1 MTIAEPL
8 LSPDWYRIAYLTPR
22 LRGGIEVSQ
31 HRIRGEQWYVLTDTV
46 AARHFRFNEQ
56 AYLLVAAC
64 DGKASIDE
72 VWSSCV
78 ESQPD
83 STLTQ
88 AEVIRIL
95 AQAFAGNLFV
105 GNLEPDIDTIV
116 GEQHKRARKRR
127 VAALNPLAFRIPLWD
142 PDAMLTRS
150 IDRVAWLLSKPAQW
164 VMLTMIAVSSGLL
177 VLNASA
183 FADFAAAQLG
193 TGSMLLM
200 LWFVFPV
207 VKGLHELAHAY
218 SIKTL
223 GGQVHE
229 IGLTLMMLTPMP
241 YVDASASIAF
251 PRKQDRIRVAA
262 AGILVEAFI
271 ASLALPLW
279 LLLEPSLLRE
289 LAFAFVFAGALST
302 LLINGNPLLRFD
314 GYYVFCDLIETPNL
328 GTRSATYWQSLLKRK
343 LLRLD
348 RARFGRLL
356 RGEQKWLLAYAP
368 LSWLYRVSLILVL
381 CLVVAEWSAWLGIL
395 MLAFGSWMLFGKPIW
410 RTVHWLMTSGEL
422 HGHRWRAQWITA
434 GVFLLVF
441 GLAMSLPVP
450 NRTYASAI
458 VWLPEDAIL
467 RAESDGVFDQ
477 FLAQDQQLVTAG
489 TAIAVLSNDRLQ
501 TELARLESDLDAQ
514 RVEQA
519 RQFRDDAEGSLTARE
534 GYFVLLAERDLL
546 AKKVDRLTVRA
557 LSDGYLAVRP
567 GEISTGQYLPQGS
580 VIARVM
586 PRTGTTVRAL
596 VRNEDVALVREQT
609 EKVSVQ
615 LPFSGMSVLPATL
628 THVTP
633 KASRELPSAALSMQA
648 GGSIAVQA
656 DGKDELAVKAPRFAF
671 DLALDKATPTP
682 VGARAMAVFDHGSTT
697 VIGLFGRFFRQSFLR
712 HFST

>member
-56 AYLLVAAC
+56 AYLLIAAC

-656 DGKDELAVKAPRFAF
+656 DGKDELAVKVPRFAF